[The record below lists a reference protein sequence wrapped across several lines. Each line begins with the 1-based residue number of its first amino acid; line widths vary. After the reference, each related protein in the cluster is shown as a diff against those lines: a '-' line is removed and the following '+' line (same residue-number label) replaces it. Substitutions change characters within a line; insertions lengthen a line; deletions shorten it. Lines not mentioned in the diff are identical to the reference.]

1 MFINRFGGNRSP
13 FRTKGLAPPDTGRAA
28 QTVLSRQLS
37 SSCRRENQC
46 LEQVK
51 ANDQSARGEKVQH
64 LEPQSDT
71 SLKWH
76 SRFQELFVVVDE
88 GFFETVL

>member
-1 MFINRFGGNRSP
+1 MFINRFSGNRAPS
-13 FRTKGLAPPDTGRAA
+13 RTKGLAPPDTERAE

-37 SSCRRENQC
+37 SCRRESQYP
-46 LEQVK
+46 EQLRIS
-51 ANDQSARGEKVQH
+51 DQSARGEKIQH
-64 LEPQSDT
+64 IDPQSDT